1 MFGSTLYVSG
11 YAECCDVDSSPPT
24 SAHPYTRMPL
34 RVGFAPNQLFCS
46 GYTVLSFGTPIV
58 GPRKSALGKI
68 GSSGGGSALRNGVA
82 SGTGVADGAGVAVGA
97 ALAAG
102 TPSGAICADARD
114 AAHAMRARAKKAA
127 PFARPLSVLVM

>member
-58 GPRKSALGKI
+58 GPRKSALGKM
-68 GSSGGGSALRNGVA
+68 GSSGGGSALRKGVA
-82 SGTGVADGAGVAVGA
+82 SGAGDAGEALDAGSGA
-97 ALAAG
+97 AVAPAKG
-102 TPSGAICADARD
+102 TVCADTRD
-114 AAHAMRARAKKAA
+114 AA
-127 PFARPLSVLVM
+127 